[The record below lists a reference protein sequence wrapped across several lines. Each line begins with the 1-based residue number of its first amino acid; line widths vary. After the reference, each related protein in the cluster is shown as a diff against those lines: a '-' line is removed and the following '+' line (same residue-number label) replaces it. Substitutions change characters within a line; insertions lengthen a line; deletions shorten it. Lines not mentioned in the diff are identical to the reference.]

1 MLGQPHM
8 LAVLHAFDPSGRT
21 PLRFRELESRLQ
33 ISPKTLSQRL
43 KTLVEVGFLTR
54 RAYNEIPPR
63 VEYEPTAKAGE
74 LRTVFEALEAWARR
88 YTLTA
93 ASVVATTGKPRG

>member
-8 LAVLHAFDPSGRT
+8 LQLLHSFTSKPGI
-21 PLRFRELESRLQ
+21 PIRFMDLQSRLE

-43 KTLVEVGFLTR
+43 KTLVGAGFLTR
-54 RAYNEIPPR
+54 KAYNEIPPR

-74 LRTVFEALEAWARR
+74 LDELFRVLQDWSNRNSLRAVPMVSTVGAVR
-88 YTLTA
+88 Y
-93 ASVVATTGKPRG
+93 